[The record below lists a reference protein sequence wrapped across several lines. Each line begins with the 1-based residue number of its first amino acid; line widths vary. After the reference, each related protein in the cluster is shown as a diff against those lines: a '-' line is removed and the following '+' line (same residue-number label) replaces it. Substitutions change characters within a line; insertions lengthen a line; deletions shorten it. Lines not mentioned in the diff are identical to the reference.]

1 MAQWQRFPLQCRG
14 HGFDP
19 WVGKIPWRRAWQPI
33 PVFLLGESHG
43 QRSLVDYSPG
53 GRKESDTTEVTYTHT
68 YIHTRIHVE
77 WIYRDTNTRVPP
89 TTSGMTSGDVN
100 AEESPAPFGSTAE
113 RLWMNFGNTL
123 KSLPPLLI
131 LLMHP
136 QSVWQACPSHPLRQ
150 GEQPSEVAVTRGLL
164 RGQTSPP
171 SPAFW
176 LALQIGCM
184 PQRAPDGGLSAVWSP
199 WHRGTRGRRLPTPGG
214 WVFSDGHVTPPA
226 SSWRKQTRQV
236 EGKLHRAEVSGR
248 FPHSTAP
255 LPFGD
260 PRCFRKLE
268 KVVTS
273 WGRHSKTLPL
283 LPSGCQVLGEWLTLY
298 KSYFYG
304 FIFIKLAGLLYLP
317 SEFSEVSF

>member
-1 MAQWQRFPLQCRG
+1 MQG
-14 HGFDP
+14 P
-19 WVGKIPWRRAWQPI
+19 WVRSLGWEDPLEEGMATHSSILAWRIPWT
-33 PVFLLGESHG
+33 EE
-43 QRSLVDYSPG
+43 PG
-53 GRKESDTTEVTYTHT
+53 GLQSRGSQRVGHDWSDLYTH
-68 YIHTRIHVE
+68 IHTHTHTRGIK
-77 WIYRDTNTRVPP
+77 YRDTNTRVPP

-100 AEESPAPFGSTAE
+100 AEVSPAPFGSTAE